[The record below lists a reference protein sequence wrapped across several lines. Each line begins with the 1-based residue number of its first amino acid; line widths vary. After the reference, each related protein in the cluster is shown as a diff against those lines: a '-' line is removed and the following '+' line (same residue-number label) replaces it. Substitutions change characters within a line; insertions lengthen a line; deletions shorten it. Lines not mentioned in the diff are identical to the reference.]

1 MTNGNHYWQVE
12 ASIYGG
18 AGYAPATRKEYAAIA
33 KSLESEAAALEA
45 CAASWD
51 AGALQLQAHRS
62 SAPMC
67 PALSPGNPS
76 TAYAHTSLP
85 YASVGARCTEHAAMC
100 RQFSQDLASTAQ
112 LLIRAHSLYSDAELV
127 ARRVFSETLQA
138 ATQRYPQYA
147 LLGLGAV
154 AAGGFLAGWAID
166 GKPNPVWM
174 SMATYPFQEGVLSGF
189 GAMLGFVRPGQGIL
203 STNEVN
209 KGAGTIAVFS
219 GPLKDLFQ
227 GNQLTVQ
234 EVHTDAEVVQD
245 RKSVV

>member
-85 YASVGARCTEHAAMC
+85 YASVGARWNMRRCAGSSVKILPAP
-100 RQFSQDLASTAQ
+100 
-112 LLIRAHSLYSDAELV
+112 HSC
-127 ARRVFSETLQA
+127 
-138 ATQRYPQYA
+138 
-147 LLGLGAV
+147 
-154 AAGGFLAGWAID
+154 
-166 GKPNPVWM
+166 
-174 SMATYPFQEGVLSGF
+174 
-189 GAMLGFVRPGQGIL
+189 
-203 STNEVN
+203 
-209 KGAGTIAVFS
+209 
-219 GPLKDLFQ
+219 
-227 GNQLTVQ
+227 
-234 EVHTDAEVVQD
+234 
-245 RKSVV
+245 